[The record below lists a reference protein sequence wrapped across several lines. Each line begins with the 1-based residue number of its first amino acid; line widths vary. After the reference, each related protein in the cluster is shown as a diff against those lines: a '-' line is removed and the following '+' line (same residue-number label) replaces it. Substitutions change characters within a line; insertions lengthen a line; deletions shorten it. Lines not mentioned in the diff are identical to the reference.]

1 MALLKLD
8 LLLYAIIY
16 LKQENHLET
25 QENLR
30 FIPKQKFLTR
40 KMIKLKTILLVKL
53 EFVDQTYFLTTGK
66 IKRKQKKLLLMV
78 GS

>member
-1 MALLKLD
+1 MGLLKLD
-8 LLLYAIIY
+8 LLLYATIY
-16 LKQENHLET
+16 LKQENHSEI
-25 QENLR
+25 QENLH

-53 EFVDQTYFLTTGK
+53 EFADQTYFLATGK
-66 IKRKQKKLLLMV
+66 IKREQKKLLLMV